1 MGVRSGLYGDGWW
14 RDNLRMTKDTFD
26 ILCNQLRPHLKKEKI
41 SQALPPLFFRA
52 GSKVIR
58 VLIARKEGEP
68 GNEANHWLHFA
79 LTSHMTYEHV
89 LSVPSLARQTCG
101 YLHSKW
107 CKLMSRDLVKW
118 WINTLLTTLHNM

>member
-14 RDNLRMTKDTFD
+14 RDNLRMTNDTFD
-26 ILCNQLRPHLKKEKI
+26 ILCNQLRPHLEKEKI

-79 LTSHMTYEHV
+79 LTSHDLQACPV
-89 LSVPSLARQTCG
+89 CSF
-101 YLHSKW
+101 
-107 CKLMSRDLVKW
+107 SRSSDLW
-118 WINTLLTTLHNM
+118 LPTQ